1 MPFRIIKLKQIEASC
16 RAIPRVLAER
26 SFLASLLFLLLAL
39 VLGGILY
46 YRYDFLASKNEPQP
60 NEVSL
65 KLQREAYL
73 SVLTEWQEGLTK
85 FESADFKNWSDPFFN
100 SGLTE

>member
-1 MPFRIIKLKQIEASC
+1 VKINPKQIKAFGG
-16 RAIPRVLAER
+16 ALPRVLAEK
-26 SFLASLLFLLLAL
+26 SFLASLLLILLAL

-46 YRYDFLASKNEPQP
+46 YQYDFLISKNEPQP

-65 KLQREAYL
+65 KLQQKAYL
-73 SVLTEWQEGLTK
+73 SVLAEWQSRQVK
-85 FESADFKNWSDPFFN
+85 FESADFKNWPDPFSA